1 MLQFWDQLENRRSK
15 DNKMFERMWEIAETK
30 TRKTRMAKTKG
41 KREEKGRRRK
51 IRRRGES
58 NEARGR
64 SQEISSSKIL

>member
-1 MLQFWDQLENRRSK
+1 
-15 DNKMFERMWEIAETK
+15 
-30 TRKTRMAKTKG
+30 MAKTKG